1 MLAAAIDSTTHASQR
16 AAHIAH
22 QLILPALLMQ
32 LVLLVRQVLAVLLFC
47 LVVAWLVPLDSL
59 LALDFLP
66 RFVCAVLL
74 AFAPIL
80 IANLIF
86 AQRFKDVVESVTAF
100 GANLLGAMLGGILE
114 YTSLVTG
121 YRALLILVAALY
133 GLSLVASPGLLR
145 RPA

>member
-1 MLAAAIDSTTHASQR
+1 
-16 AAHIAH
+16 
-22 QLILPALLMQ
+22 
-32 LVLLVRQVLAVLLFC
+32 
-47 LVVAWLVPLDSL
+47 VVAWLVPLDSL
-59 LALDFLP
+59 LKLDFLP

-86 AQRFKDVVESVTAF
+86 AQRFKDVAESVTAF

-114 YTSLVTG
+114 YVSLLTG
-121 YRALLILVAALY
+121 YRALLIIVAALY
-133 GLSLVASPGLLR
+133 GLSLLASPGLLR